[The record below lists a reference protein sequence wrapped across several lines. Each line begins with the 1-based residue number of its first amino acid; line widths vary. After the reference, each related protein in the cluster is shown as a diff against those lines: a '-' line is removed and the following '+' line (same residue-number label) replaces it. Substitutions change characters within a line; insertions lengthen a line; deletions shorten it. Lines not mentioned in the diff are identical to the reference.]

1 MSKKNKNKKLSS
13 EAEVKKNDIQETEK
27 AVDDTAAI
35 EDAVSEETVES
46 LNVTESE
53 TAEKSEKETEV
64 PKKKSDVGYYLRIA
78 GVLTL
83 ICSFVALM
91 LSLVN
96 MMTHDR
102 IEELE
107 AAQKKEAVA
116 EIFGEIDDALLYDGY
131 TGDEEVYLA
140 VKEGKLFG
148 YCISVVSQG
157 YGGEISMMVGIDSA
171 GDVVGVKIISMSET
185 AGVGS
190 KTKND
195 SFLDQY
201 KGEKGPFTVGDN
213 VDGISGATISSKAVT
228 AGVNSAVSANVDL
241 RAAASSVGLEV
252 WGADADTGSEETAS
266 DTDSETAAEAEST
279 TANVAQSPVI
289 PGMEKEETHIDPAS
303 AGQYQSPNY
312 YESDTAYT
320 YSRDTGYFLQRET
333 TDTEPEDSAVE

>member
-13 EAEVKKNDIQETEK
+13 EAEVKKTDIPETEK
-27 AVDDTAAI
+27 AVDD
-35 EDAVSEETVES
+35 
-46 LNVTESE
+46 
-53 TAEKSEKETEV
+53 AEALAEASVKETNITETKV
-64 PKKKSDVGYYLRIA
+64 PSEKKSDFGYYLRIA

-91 LSLVN
+91 LSLIN
-96 MMTHDR
+96 MMTHDT
-102 IEELE
+102 IEALE

-116 EIFGEIDDALLYDGY
+116 EIFGEIDDAILYDGY

-140 VKEGKLFG
+140 VKEGKLYG

-157 YGGEISMMVGIDSA
+157 YGGEISMMVGIDST

-201 KGEKGPFTVGDN
+201 KGGKGPFTVGDN

-228 AGVNSAVSANVDL
+228 AGVNSATSANVNL

-252 WGADADTGSEETAS
+252 WSADGEADSENEAISS
-266 DTDSETAAEAEST
+266 DTDDTDSIAESEST
-279 TANVAQSPVI
+279 SATNVAQSPVI

-303 AGQYQSPNY
+303 VGQYQSPNY
-312 YESDTAYT
+312 YESDTSYT

-333 TDTEPEDSAVE
+333 TDAESDDSAVE